1 MSEGVRVLPRRL
13 IVVDGRE
20 ILRVFAGVSDRPDEG
35 FSLLCSYKI
44 IHPNG
49 PWYMPPGPV
58 PPDPGRDEDPRP
70 APPWPDW
77 MDDPAYLA
85 ARAGDEDPAG
95 GLDLDEDPD
104 DAPPPDVDP
113 GELAGE
119 AERITGEA
127 AREAALLAGAG
138 LTAAVAADAAAAA
151 GRRGPG
157 MPGSAHPVP
166 GVYASRASGFAS
178 GKPLDVAPGCLTLGQ
193 FAEEAAGVDDRYPG
207 ASDDELAGVI
217 CAWDRV
223 EAYASSR
230 KHSAVAELIRRRP
243 ALGCAL
249 EGPAHMPETSDE
261 FVPQELASAL
271 GETRAAAGDIV
282 SLAQELEINLPGTR
296 AAFRS
301 GILSRRKAMIIA
313 EATALLDP
321 AQARAA
327 EAKVL
332 DRAGTLTPPGL
343 RAAIARAVMQVAP
356 GKAKKRREHE
366 AKKTRVE
373 RWAEASGNAGLA
385 GRELPPAQVLAADQ
399 RVTAWARELRKAGLE
414 GGMDA
419 LRARAYLD
427 ILLGMDSRPVGSR
440 ADGTGRPQD
449 LNRPEDRARPQDP
462 AQPQPQPRPR
472 PRPEDPAQPQDPAPA
487 PAPGPGGPLAGMI
500 PPGFAGQVTLT
511 VPEATLTGRADRPGE
526 LGGIGPVDPDLA
538 RDLAAAAARN
548 PRSTW
553 CVTVTDSQ
561 GHAIGHG
568 CARPVR
574 RRKPDGHD
582 PPGSPGFTFTPSDL
596 PGPPGGYGTWR
607 FTAGRQDML
616 IEIGPLPTG
625 DCDHRWQSPGHD
637 PGVMLRHLT
646 EVRHA
651 TCTGPGCRRPA
662 ARCDF
667 EHDVPYE
674 AGGRTCLCNGGP
686 KCRHDHR
693 LKQDPRWRAEQLPGG
708 AVRWTAP
715 SGRQYVTEP
724 TRYPV

>member
-1 MSEGVRVLPRRL
+1 
-13 IVVDGRE
+13 
-20 ILRVFAGVSDRPDEG
+20 
-35 FSLLCSYKI
+35 
-44 IHPNG
+44 
-49 PWYMPPGPV
+49 
-58 PPDPGRDEDPRP
+58 
-70 APPWPDW
+70 

-230 KHSAVAELIRRRP
+230 KHAAVAELIRRRP

-249 EGPAHMPETSDE
+249 EGPAQMPETSDE

-343 RAAIARAVMQVAP
+343 RAAIARAVMEVAP

-399 RVTAWARELRKAGLE
+399 RVTAWAKELRKAGLE
-414 GGMDA
+414 GGIDA

-427 ILLGMDSRPVGSR
+427 ILLGMDSRPLGSR
-440 ADGTGRPQD
+440 ADGTR
-449 LNRPEDRARPQDP
+449 
-462 AQPQPQPRPR
+462 
-472 PRPEDPAQPQDPAPA
+472 QPQDPG
-487 PAPGPGGPLAGMI
+487 PGPGPDPDPDRLR
-500 PPGFAGQVTLT
+500 LR
-511 VPEATLTGRADRPGE
+511 GRAGRWPG
-526 LGGIGPVDPDLA
+526 
-538 RDLAAAAARN
+538 
-548 PRSTW
+548 
-553 CVTVTDSQ
+553 
-561 GHAIGHG
+561 
-568 CARPVR
+568 
-574 RRKPDGHD
+574 
-582 PPGSPGFTFTPSDL
+582 
-596 PGPPGGYGTWR
+596 
-607 FTAGRQDML
+607 
-616 IEIGPLPTG
+616 
-625 DCDHRWQSPGHD
+625 
-637 PGVMLRHLT
+637 
-646 EVRHA
+646 
-651 TCTGPGCRRPA
+651 
-662 ARCDF
+662 
-667 EHDVPYE
+667 
-674 AGGRTCLCNGGP
+674 
-686 KCRHDHR
+686 
-693 LKQDPRWRAEQLPGG
+693 
-708 AVRWTAP
+708 
-715 SGRQYVTEP
+715 
-724 TRYPV
+724 